1 MFESIQFSTAKRQRK
16 ASKLKFINLV
26 LNYLRLFDKTY
37 GEKSSRKVPAHTPYV
52 IDREI
57 MGSLWRKFPREFEKA
72 SSNRFRGKDD
82 MQYQFAYY
90 NFIIEEGKWP
100 YEIDET
106 FNTWRFVGVDFKWNV
121 EEQLRNIK
129 NIPKK
134 FLCLNDHID
143 YYNESSRLLIRDL
156 NLFYAE
162 LFPYKSQF
170 EI

>member
-1 MFESIQFSTAKRQRK
+1 MKSINFE
-16 ASKLKFINLV
+16 
-26 LNYLRLFDKTY
+26 LNNYRLFDKTY
-37 GEKSSRKVPAHTPYV
+37 GEKSTRKVPAHTPYV

-57 MGSLWRKFPREFEKA
+57 MRSLWRKFPREFEKA
-72 SSNRFRGKDD
+72 SSNRFRDKDD

-100 YEIDET
+100 YEIEET
-106 FNTWRFVGVDFKWNV
+106 DKTWRFAAVDLKWNFQ
-121 EEQLRNIK
+121 EQLGNIK
-129 NIPKK
+129 NISKK

-143 YYNESSRLLIRDL
+143 YNNNKKSSLLIRDHL
-156 NLFYAE
+156 NFFYEE